1 MYMTEKDSTL
11 SAFNYD
17 TRIDHCWRSIFKIKT
32 VSENSMLSYHHW
44 LKQSWRSKMAIV
56 WLKGA
61 FLIITTVLH
70 KKRLNIYQ
78 A

>member
-1 MYMTEKDSTL
+1 MIQELIIAGGQFSKSKL
-11 SAFNYD
+11 LV
-17 TRIDHCWRSIFKIKT
+17 RT
-32 VSENSMLSYHHW
+32 VCTLSYHHW